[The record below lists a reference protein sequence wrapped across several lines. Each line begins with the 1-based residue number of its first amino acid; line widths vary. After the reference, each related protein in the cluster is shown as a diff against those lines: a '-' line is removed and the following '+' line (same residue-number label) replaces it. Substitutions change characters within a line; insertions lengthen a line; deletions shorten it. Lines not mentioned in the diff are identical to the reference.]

1 MTNKN
6 LLLRKAKDI
15 LNKRKLLVHYDQ
27 GKPLILSCNA
37 SPYGL
42 TAVLSHQIEYGSEK
56 PATCASSFLSR
67 AEMNY
72 SQIDQKTRAV
82 SYALKKFR

>member
-42 TAVLSHQIEYGSEK
+42 TAVLSHQIHMVVKNQQLVPLVFFQG
-56 PATCASSFLSR
+56 
-67 AEMNY
+67 
-72 SQIDQKTRAV
+72 
-82 SYALKKFR
+82 LK